1 MVATQDQRLAAV
13 VLGAGAYDFFKWYPT
28 SLFGINKNIEMEA
41 GTSTEAFK
49 ARSSIYHIDKIRSPI
64 LLLHGARDGR
74 IPVDQA
80 EAFAERLKSEGC
92 SVQDEDIS

>member
-1 MVATQDQRLAAV
+1 
-13 VLGAGAYDFFKWYPT
+13 
-28 SLFGINKNIEMEA
+28 MEA

-80 EAFAERLKSEGC
+80 EAFAERLKAKGAVFRMRIFPNAVHRIPIAEQYRE
-92 SVQDEDIS
+92 VYPFLEEFLR